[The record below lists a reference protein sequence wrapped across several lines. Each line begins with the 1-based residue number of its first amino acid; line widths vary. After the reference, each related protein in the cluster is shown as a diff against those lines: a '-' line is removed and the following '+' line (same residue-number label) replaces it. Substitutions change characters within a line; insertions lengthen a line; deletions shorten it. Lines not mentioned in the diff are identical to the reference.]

1 MSTYLSDYEFTL
13 MQKYIMDK
21 CGIYISRDKAYLIES
36 RLENLIVQSRMKNFE
51 DFYYQLHQPKFE
63 KLLSEQVIDAITTQ
77 ETQWFRDKELWR
89 LFEEVLLP
97 AYIKEFR
104 EGTRS
109 VVKIWSAAC
118 STGQEPYSIAMCI
131 DHYLTSH
138 AIEDITLS
146 DFEIVATDI
155 STKAVHFAQEGKY
168 DNHSMSRGLESKFR
182 FGYFIQGKTDWHV
195 NESIKKAIRFHKFN
209 LKNSFELLGQ
219 FDMIFCRYVTLY
231 FHEDLKREVIRKM
244 ANILNAGGVL
254 FLGNTEL
261 FFVNKQ
267 LFELVEAKDVKYY
280 KVKR

>member
-1 MSTYLSDYEFTL
+1 
-13 MQKYIMDK
+13 MQKYIMDQ

-36 RLENLIVQSRMKNFE
+36 RLVELMAHSRMKNFE
-51 DFYYQLHQPKFE
+51 DFYYQLHQAKFN

-104 EGTRS
+104 EGKRS
-109 VVKIWSAAC
+109 VARIWSAAC

-138 AIEDITLS
+138 AISDIRLS

-155 STKAVHFAQEGKY
+155 SAKAVRFAQDGKY

-182 FGYFIQGKTDWHV
+182 FSYFIQDKTAWQV
-195 NESIKKAIRFHKFN
+195 NESIKNAVRFRKFN
-209 LKNSFELLGQ
+209 LKSPFESLGR

-231 FHEDLKREVIRKM
+231 FHEDLKREVIHKM
-244 ANILNAGGVL
+244 ANLLIAEGVL

-261 FFVNKQ
+261 FFVNKE
-267 LFELVEAKDVKYY
+267 LFELVEVKDVKYY
-280 KVKR
+280 RVKRC